1 MLYSSIGNSIAP
13 GKDEGGESMAMS
25 HLTEDEKALI
35 AAIREIAQAQVA
47 PRAAE
52 IDRTGEF
59 PWDMKELL
67 AQQDIYAMPF
77 PTEYGGLGASELAIV
92 MAIEE
97 LSRCCATT
105 GLLLAVQQLGSLPI
119 VLFGNEEQK
128 QKYLPRLASGE
139 WLAAFG
145 LTEAGSG
152 SDAAAMRTVATRR
165 GDSYILNGSKRFTT
179 NGGLAQVNTV
189 FALTDPT
196 QGTRGMSAFIVEKDF
211 PGFSVGRIEDKMGIK
226 GSQTAELIFNDCE
239 VPLDNLLGNEGEGFK
254 MALMTLD
261 RTRPGIGAQAVG
273 IAQGALELA
282 VSYAKQRI
290 QFNKPIA
297 ENQGIQFMLADMATK
312 VEASRLLVYNVA
324 EMIDRGEKNV
334 SQYAAMAKMFASDAA
349 MEVTNDA
356 IQVLGGYGYIK
367 EYPAERMMRDAKI
380 TQIYEGTNQIQR
392 LVIARSLLAF
402 PVSSSGS

>member
-1 MLYSSIGNSIAP
+1 
-13 GKDEGGESMAMS
+13 MAVS
-25 HLTEDEKALI
+25 HVIEDEQTLI
-35 AAIREIAQAQVA
+35 EAIRELAQERVK

-52 IDRTGEF
+52 IDRTGEY

-67 AQQDIYAMPF
+67 AQQDILAMPF
-77 PTEYGGLGASELAIV
+77 PVEYGGIGASELAVV

-105 GLLLAVQQLGSLPI
+105 GLILAVQQLGAMPI
-119 VLFGNEEQK
+119 LLAGTDEQK
-128 QKYLPRLASGE
+128 RKYIPRLATGE
-139 WLAAFG
+139 WLSAYG

-152 SDAAAMRTVATRR
+152 SDSAAMRTMAVRK
-165 GDSYILNGSKRFTT
+165 GDKYILNGSKRFIT
-179 NGGLAQVNTV
+179 NGGLAQVNSV
-189 FALTDPT
+189 LAITDPT
-196 QGTRGMSAFIVEKDF
+196 KGTRGISAFIVEKDY

-226 GSQTAELIFNDCE
+226 GSQTAELIFTDCE
-239 VPLDNLLGNEGEGFK
+239 VPAENLLGREGDGFK
-254 MALMTLD
+254 IAMMTLD

-273 IAQGALELA
+273 IAQGALDLA
-282 VSYAKQRI
+282 IEYSKQRV

-312 VEASRLLVYNVA
+312 TEAARLLVYNVA
-324 EMIDRGEKNV
+324 ELIDRGEQHFSKY
-334 SQYAAMAKMFASDAA
+334 SSMAKLFASDTA

-356 IQVLGGYGYIK
+356 IQVLGGYGYIS

-392 LVIARSLLAF
+392 LVIARALLT
-402 PVSSSGS
+402 GL

>member
-1 MLYSSIGNSIAP
+1 
-13 GKDEGGESMAMS
+13 MAVS
-25 HLTEDEKALI
+25 HVIEDERALI
-35 AAIREIAQAQVA
+35 DAIREIAQERVA

-52 IDRTGEF
+52 IDHSGEF

-67 AQQDIYAMPF
+67 AQQDILGMPF
-77 PTEYGGLGASELAIV
+77 PVEYGGIGASELAIV

-119 VLFGNEEQK
+119 HLFGTHEQK
-128 QKYLPRLASGE
+128 QKYFPRLATGE

-152 SDAAAMRTVATRR
+152 SDAAAMTTTAVRK
-165 GDSYILNGSKRFTT
+165 GDKYILNGSKRFIT
-179 NGGLAQVNTV
+179 NGGLAQVNSV
-189 FALTDPT
+189 FALTDPSK
-196 QGTRGMSAFIVEKDF
+196 GTRGISAFIVEKDF

-239 VPLDNLLGNEGEGFK
+239 VPVENLLGREGDGFK
-254 MALMTLD
+254 LAMMTLD

-273 IAQGALELA
+273 IAQGALDLA
-282 VSYAKQRI
+282 VGYSKQRV

-297 ENQGIQFMLADMATK
+297 ENQGIQFMLADMATS
-312 VEASRLLVYNVA
+312 VEAARLMVYNAA
-324 EMIDRGEKNV
+324 EMIDAGAKNF
-334 SQYAAMAKMFASDAA
+334 SKYSAMAKMFASDAA
-349 MEVTNDA
+349 ISVTNDA
-356 IQVLGGYGYIK
+356 IQVLGGYGYMK

-392 LVIARSLLAF
+392 LVIARSLLTEL
-402 PVSSSGS
+402 